1 VASQPPSQRII
12 YNAPPP
18 PTKHQPEPIMVQVTP
33 RHQQQLQEVSAQRL
47 GLPAGMRPITQQ
59 DIEEIGMA
67 MKKSESVEGV
77 ERMFN
82 QNYGQA

>member
-1 VASQPPSQRII
+1 
-12 YNAPPP
+12 
-18 PTKHQPEPIMVQVTP
+18 MVQVTP

-59 DIEEIGMA
+59 DIDEQFHDIPEIGMA